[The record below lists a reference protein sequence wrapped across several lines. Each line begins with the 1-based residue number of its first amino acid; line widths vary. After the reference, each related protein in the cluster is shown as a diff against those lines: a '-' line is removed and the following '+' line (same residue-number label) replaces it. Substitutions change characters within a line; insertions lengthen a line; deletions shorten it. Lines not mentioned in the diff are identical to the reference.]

1 MTGIITGRS
10 RVGEDIA
17 EKIVNLF
24 AFAVERPSNLCCN
37 CTFSNTSFTG
47 KDQNHM
53 LDRFH
58 HISNALR

>member
-1 MTGIITGRS
+1 MTGIITGIS
-10 RVGEDIA
+10 CVGEDIA

-47 KDQNHM
+47 KD
-53 LDRFH
+53 
-58 HISNALR
+58 